1 MNRAIRRIALILGVA
16 FAALIAQLTWIQVFS
31 AEKLAENPAN
41 RRLLIKEYSIRRGA
55 MVAGSDVVVAE
66 SRKTPDKLK
75 YLRVYPQK
83 TLFAQIS
90 GYYSILYGRYLA
102 EQTYNDYLIGA
113 GPQDRFAAIADDLL
127 GRDRTGDSLILTLDP
142 VLQKVARDA
151 LGGQKGAAVALDPET
166 GEILAMYAN
175 PTYDPN
181 PLSSHNLAT
190 ATKAWTKLNADPLKP
205 LISRATQERYPPG
218 STFKVIVTAAAL
230 EDGIRPSTTYPN
242 PRALKLPLTNKTLPN
257 FGGGACAGGGR
268 ISMAQALR
276 VSCNTTFAQI
286 GMQLGPDKLN
296 TMAEKFGFGAAP
308 KGFDLP
314 AVPSCFVAIAG
325 QGCEAADRNKPQT
338 ALSSIGQQDVR
349 ATPLQM
355 AVIAATVA
363 NLGRVPQPHVVRE
376 IRDPSGK
383 VVKRILLPSS
393 DPIYSDNTA
402 STLRDLMIQ
411 VVDRGTGRPAAVA
424 SLRGEMGGKT
434 GTAQTGVPNEPP
446 HVWFIA
452 FAPGIAVAVV
462 VENGGDLAD
471 AATGGKVAGPVARAL
486 IEAKLKQDRKPR

>member
-31 AEKLAENPAN
+31 AENLAENPAN
-41 RRLLIKEYSIRRGA
+41 RRLLIKEYSIARGA
-55 MVAGSDVVVAE
+55 IVAGSVVVAQ
-66 SRKTPDKLK
+66 SLPTSDKLK

-83 TLFAQIS
+83 ALFAQIS
-90 GYYSILYGRYLA
+90 GYYSILYGRYAA
-102 EQTYNDYLIGA
+102 EQSYNDYLIGA
-113 GPQDRFAAIADDLL
+113 GPQDRFSAIVDDIL
-127 GRDRTGDSLILTLDP
+127 GRDRKGDSLILTLDP

-181 PLSSHNLAT
+181 PLSSHDISTVN
-190 ATKAWTKLNADPLKP
+190 KAWAKLNADPLKP

-230 EDGIRPSTTYPN
+230 EDGIKPSTTYPN

-257 FGGGACAGGGR
+257 FGGGACSGGGR

-296 TMAEKFGFGAAP
+296 AMAEKFGFGAVP
-308 KGFDLP
+308 NGFDLP
-314 AVPSCFVAIAG
+314 GVPSCLVAIPG
-325 QGCEAADRNKPQT
+325 SGCAPSDRNLPQT

-349 ATPLQM
+349 TTPLQM

-383 VVKRILLPSS
+383 VVKRILLPPS
-393 DPIYSDNTA
+393 DPIYSGSTA
-402 STLRDLMIQ
+402 TILRDLMID
-411 VVDRGTGRPAAVA
+411 VVDHGTGRPAAIA

-486 IEAKLKQDRKPR
+486 IEAKLRQDRKSK